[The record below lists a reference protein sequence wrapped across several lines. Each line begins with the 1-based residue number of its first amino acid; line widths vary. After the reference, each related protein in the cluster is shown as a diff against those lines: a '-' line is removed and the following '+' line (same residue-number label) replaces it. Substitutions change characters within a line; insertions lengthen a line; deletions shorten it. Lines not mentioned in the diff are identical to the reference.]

1 MHESQPQEFEP
12 TSEKSRVEARVE
24 ALLTERG
31 FSVAARDFEKPWGG
45 YFVIPDEETPA
56 FLKEFFPEEAGEL
69 EQSTEKLSPKI
80 LVVAP
85 HLRLSWQYH
94 DRRAELHKV
103 VEGPVAYPL
112 SETDEQTEPQTYQV
126 GELVE
131 IPQGTRH
138 RLVGLQTWGVV
149 AEIWKH
155 TDPANP
161 SNEADNHRVQD
172 DFKRT

>member
-1 MHESQPQEFEP
+1 MSEAQPIEIEP
-12 TSEKSRVEARVE
+12 TGEKAQVEARIE
-24 ALLTERG
+24 QWLTERG
-31 FSVAARDFEKPWGG
+31 LAVADRDFEKPWGG
-45 YFVIPDEETPA
+45 YFVIPDTQTVE
-56 FLKEFFPEEAGEL
+56 FLREFFPEKAAEL

-112 SETDEQTEPQTYQV
+112 SETDEQPEEQVYQV
-126 GELVE
+126 DDLVE

-138 RLVGLQTWGVV
+138 RLIGLDDWGVV

-155 TDPANP
+155 TDPTSP

-172 DFKRT
+172 DFKRN

>member
-1 MHESQPQEFEP
+1 MSEAQPREFEP
-12 TSEKSRVEARVE
+12 VSEKTQVEGRIE
-24 ALLTERG
+24 QLLTERG
-31 FSVAARDFEKPWGG
+31 FTVAGRDFEKPWGG
-45 YFVIPDEETPA
+45 YFVIPDEETQQ
-56 FLKEFFPEEAGEL
+56 FIREFFPEEAEEL
-69 EQSTEKLSPKI
+69 EQSSEKLSPKI

-85 HLRLSWQYH
+85 SLRLSWQYH

-112 SETDEQTEPQTYQV
+112 SETDEETEPTTYQV
-126 GELVE
+126 GDLIV

-138 RLVGLQTWGVV
+138 RLVGLENWGVV

-155 TDPANP
+155 TDPTNP

>member
-1 MHESQPQEFEP
+1 MNESQPRESEP
-12 TSEKSRVEARVE
+12 MNEKSQVESRVEG
-24 ALLTERG
+24 LLTERG
-31 FSVAARDFEKPWGG
+31 FTVAARDFEKPWGG
-45 YFVIPDEETPA
+45 YFVIPDEETTS
-56 FLKEFFPEEAGEL
+56 FIQDFFPEEATEL
-69 EQSTEKLSPKI
+69 GQSTEKLSPKI

-112 SETDEQTEPQTYQV
+112 NETDEEVEPQTYQV
-126 GELVE
+126 GELVT

-138 RLVGLQTWGVV
+138 RLVGLDTWGVV

-155 TDPANP
+155 TDPENP

-172 DFKRT
+172 DFGR